1 MSIIYDAL
9 RKVEDKLDLTGKKN
23 IAVQIK
29 RAAKKRPYYFYLLII
44 ATGLTLA
51 SVTYNV
57 VTKYYPAR
65 VSKIASDEYAQAK
78 LGLDLTLNGIVF
90 SGETNYAL
98 INNQIVKEGDMLLG
112 ATIKRISSEVV
123 ELVKNGVVVRL
134 SNRK

>member
-65 VSKIASDEYAQAK
+65 VSKIGSSEYAQAK

-90 SGETNYAL
+90 SGDTNYAL